1 MAIDELR
8 KVRKDLGL
16 SLDKGSEVGVTRQTL
31 ASIEK
36 GESDIGIELL
46 KKLAELYKYDLVIR
60 LEKRIGSRM
69 LQVDLL
75 SVFI

>member
-1 MAIDELR
+1 MAIGELR

-16 SLDKGSEVGVTRQTL
+16 SLEEASEVGVTRQTL

-36 GESDIGIELL
+36 GESDIGLELL
-46 KKLAELYKYDLVIR
+46 KKLAELYKYDLVVR
-60 LEKRIGSRM
+60 LEKRIGSRK